1 MPDVVRCSIGDDM
14 RRLYPVAVTLVVAGI
29 AFVAPVRNSSTG
41 NEHENRVV
49 TRLTATMKTVCVGR
63 ILIDIPAEA
72 QIEFARSNIDGFDIS
87 ALYETKT
94 EFDERLAG
102 RIANLTNTDAV
113 LEKGSTLEQVEEVG
127 GANGVTGKLIVHSRR
142 VTEGTRARGLELER
156 FRNEGVGIEALL
168 HFEGVS
174 FDFGAEYYDPDQVG
188 NLPALIAKLVPNP
201 GFSVPDE
208 PGFCI
213 DRAYVRDP
221 LTAEQGE
228 QTTMFVRLPSHPEI
242 ELMLI
247 LSAGTKPDSEGL
259 LARSAAAES
268 QLPFVDRMR
277 IKKIRAAPREI
288 AGLAGEEL
296 VRQGIEENESM
307 ISSFW
312 WEVNGSEDN
321 VLHPHLVLR
330 MVKKGESA
338 SKPGSL
344 SADAAVGLWDKISS
358 SVRLRI
364 PAKPLR
370 DLEKPHGQF

>member
-1 MPDVVRCSIGDDM
+1 M
-14 RRLYPVAVTLVVAGI
+14 RRLYSVAVTLAVAGI
-29 AFVAPVRNSSTG
+29 AFAALVPNPSIGIER
-41 NEHENRVV
+41 EKRVL

-102 RIANLTNTDAV
+102 RIANLTGTDAV
-113 LEKGSTLEQVEEVG
+113 LEKGSTLEQVEEMG

-156 FRNEGVGIEALL
+156 FRNEGVAVEALL

-221 LTAEQGE
+221 LRAEQGE

-268 QLPFVDRMR
+268 RLPFVDRMR
-277 IKKIRAAPREI
+277 IKKVRAAPREI
-288 AGLAGEEL
+288 AGLVGEEL
-296 VRQGIEENESM
+296 VRQSIEENQSM
-307 ISSFW
+307 TSSFW

-321 VLHPHLVLR
+321 VLYPHLVLR
-330 MVKKGESA
+330 MVKKGEIA
-338 SKPGSL
+338 GAPGSL

>member
-1 MPDVVRCSIGDDM
+1 MS
-14 RRLYPVAVTLVVAGI
+14 RLYPVAVTLVVAGI
-29 AFVAPVRNSSTG
+29 AFVALVRNSSTEK
-41 NEHENRVV
+41 EHEKHVV

-63 ILIDIPAEA
+63 ILIEIPAEA

-94 EFDERLAG
+94 EFNERLAG
-102 RIANLTNTDAV
+102 RIANLIGTDAV

-127 GANGVTGKLIVHSRR
+127 GANGATGKLIVHSRR

-156 FRNEGVGIEALL
+156 FRNEGVAVEALL
-168 HFEGVS
+168 HSDGVS
-174 FDFGAEYYDPDQVG
+174 FDFGAEYYDPHQVG

-208 PGFCI
+208 AGFCI

-247 LSAGTKPDSEGL
+247 LSAGTKPGSEGL

-268 QLPFVDRMR
+268 RLPFVDRMR

-296 VRQGIEENESM
+296 VRQGIEENQSM

-321 VLHPHLVLR
+321 VLHPHLILR
-330 MVKKGESA
+330 MVAKGENAGEPS
-338 SKPGSL
+338 SL
-344 SADAAVGLWDKISS
+344 SVDAAMGLWDKISA
-358 SVRLRI
+358 SVRLLI